1 MTEPAEPIFSYG
13 TLQDAAVQQEQF
25 GRLLT
30 GSADS
35 VTGWRVGLVRITDS
49 EVVRQSGLTH
59 HKALVA
65 DDTAP
70 AIDGM
75 LYWLTADELAAADDY
90 ESGEYERRRV
100 PRHRSRPIDPIPAS
114 PGLVMEQ
121 DNG

>member
-100 PRHRSRPIDPIPAS
+100 TLGSGQSAWIYVAA

>member
-1 MTEPAEPIFSYG
+1 MTEPTEPIFSYG

-25 GRLLT
+25 GRLLD

-35 VTGWRVGLVRITDS
+35 VAGWRIGLIRISDPD
-49 EVVRQSGLTH
+49 VVRQSGLTH

-65 DDTAP
+65 DADAA

-75 LYWLTADELAAADDY
+75 VYWLTRDELAAADEY

-100 PRHRSRPIDPIPAS
+100 TLGSGQSAWIYVAA
-114 PGLVMEQ
+114 PGLELEQ
-121 DNG
+121 DHG